1 MIGDLSENF
10 HVSLST
16 ATCCICLLKSQ
27 NKSYNVVQNKF
38 NIFVS
43 DLSVVKNLIRFC
55 FSVPYALCREKNNKL
70 YIYIYIYIYI
80 YTFALQTLVVT
91 VIWDT

>member
-1 MIGDLSENF
+1 MIRDLSENF

-43 DLSVVKNLIRFC
+43 DLSVVKNL
-55 FSVPYALCREKNNKL
+55 S
-70 YIYIYIYIYI
+70 IYIYI